1 MQKPDL
7 RNNDMMRHLIDALDA
22 GTDIGHYGR
31 LTFAMVARH
40 FMTPDELVAELTKDR
55 DFTEDQARVMVQQV
69 IDADYSPPRANRIR
83 EWQEEQSFPIIPSD
97 DPDAANLYRDLKFP
111 DHVYEKIEEYREAKM
126 HAAAS

>member
-7 RNNDMMRHLIDALDA
+7 RNNEMMKHLMDALDA

-40 FMTPDELVAELTKDR
+40 FMEPDELVEQLTKDK
-55 DFTEDQARVMVQQV
+55 DFSDDQARVMVQQV
-69 IDADYSPPRANRIR
+69 IDRDYSPPRAERIR
-83 EWQEEQSFPIIPSD
+83 DWQAEQEFPIIPND

-111 DHVYEKIEEYREAKM
+111 DHVYEHIEHYREEKM
-126 HAAAS
+126 HAS

>member
-7 RNNDMMRHLIDALDA
+7 RNNDMMRHLMDALA
-22 GTDIGHYGR
+22 QGKDISHYGR

-40 FMTPDELVAELTKDR
+40 FMEPDELVAQLTQDK

-83 EWQEEQSFPIIPSD
+83 EWEREQAFPIIPND
-97 DPDAANLYRDLKFP
+97 DPDSANLYRDLKFP

-126 HAAAS
+126 HAAAD

>member
-7 RNNDMMRHLIDALDA
+7 RNNDMMRHLMDSLAE
-22 GTDIGHYGR
+22 GKDIGHYGR

-40 FMTPDELVAELTKDR
+40 FMGPDELVAQLTQDK

-69 IDADYSPPRANRIR
+69 IDSDYSPPRVNRIR
-83 EWQEEQSFPIIPSD
+83 EWEKEQAFPIIPND

-126 HAAAS
+126 HAAGN